1 LKNQSQSGR
10 SLHAA
15 SQIAATVALA
25 GLALAPVSAQT
36 TAKKTAKA
44 PPQIAWQ
51 TDFNKAFKQAKMQH
65 KPLMIDFYT
74 DWCGY
79 CKRLDR
85 EVYTDEKVRALSQQF
100 IPVKLNPEHD
110 EVAAAIVQQV
120 GVRGFPAIMFITEK
134 AELVHGVGGFEPASY
149 FTRDMELALKRI
161 KSGPTGQN
169 RSARR

>member
-10 SLHAA
+10 SLQTA

-51 TDFNKAFKQAKMQH
+51 TDFNKAFKQAKKQH
-65 KPLMIDFYT
+65 KLLMLDFYT

-85 EVYTDEKVRALSQQF
+85 EVYTDEKVRALSQKF
-100 IPVKLNPEHD
+100 IPVKLNPERD
-110 EVAAAIVQQV
+110 QVAAAIAQQV
-120 GVRGFPAIMFITEK
+120 GVRGFPSVLFITEK
-134 AELVHGVGGFEPASY
+134 AELVHGIGGFEPASY
-149 FTRDMELALKRI
+149 FTQDMELALKRAR
-161 KSGPTGQN
+161 SGPAGQS
-169 RSARR
+169 RTARR